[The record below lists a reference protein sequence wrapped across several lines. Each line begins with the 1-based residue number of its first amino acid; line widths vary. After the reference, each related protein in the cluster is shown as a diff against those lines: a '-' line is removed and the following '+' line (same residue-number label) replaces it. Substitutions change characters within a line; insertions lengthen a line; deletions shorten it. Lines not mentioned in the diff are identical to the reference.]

1 MNTHYWSKT
10 ALYRFVDDLRC
21 QLHVPFNNFP
31 ICSKWLALGCL
42 KKPQIEQIA
51 FPNKSICGILYKGKK
66 CTSIALNSNRNEKMQ
81 NLDCMH
87 EVIHYYLHDT
97 PQCRHFYCDENRNI
111 EGIEQNSY
119 IEWQAN
125 EGAAQFLVPY
135 QDFIPQ
141 FVSLLEYKSIFSDTN
156 ILRCLAERYGV
167 TEQVISFR
175 VNNLSYEIDQYRNGV
190 SIDTIDLLSANQQRK
205 KGIVPTGYA
214 DACEY
219 RISIGHPLAWD
230 AMIG

>member
-1 MNTHYWSKT
+1 MNTRYWTKT
-10 ALYRFVDDLRC
+10 ALYSAVDRLRSN
-21 QLHVPFNNFP
+21 LVTPGTPFPLNAKLLARDNINPLMIVEIPFP
-31 ICSKWLALGCL
+31 SYK
-42 KKPQIEQIA
+42 
-51 FPNKSICGILYKGKK
+51 ICGILYKGARK
-66 CTSIALNSNRNEKMQ
+66 TSIALNASRTTEMQ
-81 NLDCMH
+81 NYDCMH
-87 EVIHYYLHDT
+87 ELIHYFLHDISYC
-97 PQCRHFYCDENRNI
+97 QCICSDGSSQQI
-111 EGIEQNSY
+111 KQDSIQ
-119 IEWQAN
+119 EWQAN

-175 VNNLSYEIDQYRNGV
+175 INNLSYEIDQYRNGA

-219 RISIGHPLAWD
+219 RISIGHPLARD